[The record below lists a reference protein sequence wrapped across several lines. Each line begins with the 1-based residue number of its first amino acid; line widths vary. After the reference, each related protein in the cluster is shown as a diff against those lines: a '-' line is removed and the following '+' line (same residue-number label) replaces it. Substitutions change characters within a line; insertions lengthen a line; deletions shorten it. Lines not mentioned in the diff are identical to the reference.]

1 MNDAELETR
10 IEEARQLR
18 EQFAS
23 VEPSAL
29 AWTDDG
35 HMAVTWSDG
44 HLATYSPEWLRAI
57 CPCAEC
63 RGSHG
68 GPPKAFNIV
77 SPSNLRNAHK
87 QTVIEGVEPVG
98 SYALAIAWGDGHKE
112 GIYSWTYLR
121 ALADAK

>member
-1 MNDAELETR
+1 MNDAELEIR

-18 EQFAS
+18 EQFAD
-23 VEPSAL
+23 VEPQQL
-29 AWTDDG
+29 AWNDAG

-44 HLATYSPEWLRAI
+44 LEATYSPQWLRAI

-63 RGSHG
+63 RGAHG

-77 SPSNLRNAHK
+77 SSSNLRNANK
-87 QTVIEGVEPVG
+87 QTVIQRVEPIG
-98 SYALAIAWGDGHKE
+98 SYAMAIVWGDGHKE

-121 ALADAK
+121 ALADAG